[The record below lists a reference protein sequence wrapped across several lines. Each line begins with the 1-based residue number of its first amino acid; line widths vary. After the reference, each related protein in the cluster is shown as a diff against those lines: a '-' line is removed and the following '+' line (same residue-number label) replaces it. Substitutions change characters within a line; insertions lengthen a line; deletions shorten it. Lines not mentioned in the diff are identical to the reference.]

1 VVYADDFTLR
11 ILGGKTM
18 VVVFF
23 IIILLLFALFIFILP
38 YIIIAGILAI
48 PIYVAYY
55 CINKYANRSVDHS
68 EKTYHQQPDVEE
80 PYKLQQDYNHMWSIT
95 HHRLDRYD
103 LSEEEAELLLGKDW
117 RTKLAGWNTDLF
129 YKICQMKLELLTT
142 SNPFRKKV
150 SHIIDKVIRIIDSVW
165 IEYPQE
171 VTQFKKICNDQTPGG
186 SDWIEREWE
195 FFKKHK
201 KSSSEFSEN
210 TLDAS
215 EAYEILGLS
224 MTVTLDQVKER
235 FRELAL
241 RWHPDKNDSA
251 IKKECERK
259 FVRINQ
265 AYETIMGAA

>member
-1 VVYADDFTLR
+1 
-11 ILGGKTM
+11 M

-55 CINKYANRSVDHS
+55 CINKYANRSEYFDTETDTLAPVETLVVD
-68 EKTYHQQPDVEE
+68 
-80 PYKLQQDYNHMWSIT
+80 
-95 HHRLDRYD
+95 RLLERLARYD
-103 LSEEEAELLLGKDW
+103 LSKAEIELLFGKEW
-117 RTKLAGWNTDLF
+117 RNELSRLDYAPADLF
-129 YKICQMKLELLTT
+129 YKIAQMKIELI
-142 SNPFRKKV
+142 SPRNPFRKKV

-201 KSSSEFSEN
+201 KSRSEYSEN
-210 TLDAS
+210 TLDES

>member
-18 VVVFF
+18 VVVYF
-23 IIILLLFALFIFILP
+23 IIILLLFGLFIFILP

-55 CINKYANRSVDHS
+55 CINKYANRSEYFDTETDTLGPVETLVVD
-68 EKTYHQQPDVEE
+68 
-80 PYKLQQDYNHMWSIT
+80 
-95 HHRLDRYD
+95 RLLERLARYD
-103 LSEEEAELLLGKDW
+103 LSKAEIELLFGKEW
-117 RTKLAGWNTDLF
+117 RNELSRLDYAPADLF
-129 YKICQMKLELLTT
+129 YKIAQMKIDLI
-142 SNPFRKKV
+142 SPGNPFRKKV

>member
-1 VVYADDFTLR
+1 MVYADDFTLR

-55 CINKYANRSVDHS
+55 CINKYANRSEDFDTETDTLAPVETMVVD
-68 EKTYHQQPDVEE
+68 
-80 PYKLQQDYNHMWSIT
+80 
-95 HHRLDRYD
+95 RLLERLARYD
-103 LSEEEAELLLGKDW
+103 LSKAEIELLFGKEW
-117 RTKLAGWNTDLF
+117 RNELSRLDYAPADLF
-129 YKICQMKLELLTT
+129 YKIAQMKIELI
-142 SNPFRKKV
+142 SPRNPFRKKV

-171 VTQFKKICNDQTPGG
+171 VTQFKKICNQQPYG
-186 SDWIEREWE
+186 SYDWIEREWE
-195 FFKKHK
+195 FFKKYK
-201 KSSSEFSEN
+201 KPSWEYSEN

-224 MTVTLDQVKER
+224 ITTTLAQVKKR
-235 FRELAL
+235 YRELAL
-241 RWHPDKNDSA
+241 KHHPDKNEPV
-251 IKKECERK
+251 IKTKAEKK

>member
-1 VVYADDFTLR
+1 MACEPSCGLCDLYPWLC
-11 ILGGKTM
+11 ILGAF
-18 VVVFF
+18 VVFF
-23 IIILLLFALFIFILP
+23 PVIFIVCA
-38 YIIIAGILAI
+38 YISSWCESTPKNASR
-48 PIYVAYY
+48 
-55 CINKYANRSVDHS
+55 N
-68 EKTYHQQPDVEE
+68 E
-80 PYKLQQDYNHMWSIT
+80 PGDFNATKDRCRTELLKSRLQ
-95 HHRLDRYD
+95 RFD
-103 LSEEEAELLLGKDW
+103 LSEEEMELLFGKKWRNELGS
-117 RTKLAGWNTDLF
+117 WNFDLF
-129 YKICQMKLELLTT
+129 YKIVQMKLDLT
-142 SNPFRKKV
+142 SPSKSFRKKV

-171 VTQFKKICNDQTPGG
+171 VKQFEKLCNDQTPGG
-186 SDWIEREWE
+186 YDWLEREWE
-195 FFKKHK
+195 FFKKYK
-201 KSSSEFSEN
+201 KPSSEHSEN
-210 TLDAS
+210 MLDAS

>member
-1 VVYADDFTLR
+1 MVYADDFTLR

-55 CINKYANRSVDHS
+55 CINRYANRSYKDFDTETDTLAPVETMVVD
-68 EKTYHQQPDVEE
+68 
-80 PYKLQQDYNHMWSIT
+80 
-95 HHRLDRYD
+95 RLLERLARYD
-103 LSEEEAELLLGKDW
+103 LSKAEIELLFGKYW
-117 RTKLAGWNTDLF
+117 RTTPDVPDLF
-129 YKICQMKLELLTT
+129 YKIIQMKLDLI
-142 SNPFRKKV
+142 SPRNPFRKKV

-171 VTQFKKICNDQTPGG
+171 VKQFEKICNDQTPGG
-186 SDWIEREWE
+186 YDWIEREWE
-195 FFKKHK
+195 FFRKYKKP
-201 KSSSEFSEN
+201 SSEYSEN
-210 TLDAS
+210 TLDES

>member
-1 VVYADDFTLR
+1 MVLPFLLGIFLLI
-11 ILGGKTM
+11 ILYFYFWYITIP
-18 VVVFF
+18 VT
-23 IIILLLFALFIFILP
+23 IIIIVIIWLYNRDNNNDSTNPFENTTTSSGFYQNNSDYTATGSYSKTELLKSRLKIF
-38 YIIIAGILAI
+38 
-48 PIYVAYY
+48 
-55 CINKYANRSVDHS
+55 
-68 EKTYHQQPDVEE
+68 
-80 PYKLQQDYNHMWSIT
+80 
-95 HHRLDRYD
+95 D
-103 LSEEEAELLLGKDW
+103 LSEDEAELLFGKKWRDKLGS
-117 RTKLAGWNTDLF
+117 WNYDLF
-129 YKICQMKLELLTT
+129 YKIVQMKLDLTDP
-142 SNPFRKKV
+142 SKSFRKKV

>member
-1 VVYADDFTLR
+1 MACEPSCGLCDLYPWLC
-11 ILGGKTM
+11 ILGAF
-18 VVVFF
+18 VVFF
-23 IIILLLFALFIFILP
+23 PVIFIVCA
-38 YIIIAGILAI
+38 YISSWCESTPKNASR
-48 PIYVAYY
+48 
-55 CINKYANRSVDHS
+55 N
-68 EKTYHQQPDVEE
+68 E
-80 PYKLQQDYNHMWSIT
+80 PGDYNATKDRCRTELLKS
-95 HHRLDRYD
+95 RLQRFD
-103 LSEEEAELLLGKDW
+103 LSEEEMELLFGKNWSNELGS
-117 RTKLAGWNTDLF
+117 WNFNLF
-129 YKICQMKLELLTT
+129 YKIVQMKLDLTDP
-142 SNPFRKKV
+142 SKSFRKKV

-171 VTQFKKICNDQTPGG
+171 VKQFEKICNDQTPGG
-186 SDWIEREWE
+186 YDWIEREWE

-251 IKKECERK
+251 IKTEAEKK
-259 FVRINQ
+259 FVKINL
-265 AYETIMGAA
+265 AYETIIGAA

>member
-1 VVYADDFTLR
+1 
-11 ILGGKTM
+11 M
-18 VVVFF
+18 VVVVF
-23 IIILLLFALFIFILP
+23 IIILLALFVFILP
-38 YIIIAGILAI
+38 YIIIAGMFAI
-48 PIYVAYY
+48 PIYVIYY
-55 CINKYANRSVDHS
+55 CIKQHRNRPPQPIKITYAD
-68 EKTYHQQPDVEE
+68 
-80 PYKLQQDYNHMWSIT
+80 
-95 HHRLDRYD
+95 RLLIRLARFD
-103 LSEEEAELLLGKDW
+103 LSAEEAELLFGKKWREELGDYDW
-117 RTKLAGWNTDLF
+117 FN
-129 YKICQMKLELLTT
+129 KIAQMKLELLTT

-259 FVRINQ
+259 FVRINH

>member
-1 VVYADDFTLR
+1 MACEGFCFLCSLYPWLC
-11 ILGGKTM
+11 ILGAF
-18 VVVFF
+18 VVFSPV
-23 IIILLLFALFIFILP
+23 IIIVCAYISSWCESTPKNASRNEPGDFNATKDRCRTELL
-38 YIIIAGILAI
+38 
-48 PIYVAYY
+48 
-55 CINKYANRSVDHS
+55 KSR
-68 EKTYHQQPDVEE
+68 
-80 PYKLQQDYNHMWSIT
+80 LQ
-95 HHRLDRYD
+95 RFD
-103 LSEEEAELLLGKDW
+103 LSEEEMELLFGKKWRNELGS
-117 RTKLAGWNTDLF
+117 WNFDLF
-129 YKICQMKLELLTT
+129 YKIVQMKLDLT
-142 SNPFRKKV
+142 SPSKSFRKKV

>member
-1 VVYADDFTLR
+1 MVYADDFTLR

-18 VVVFF
+18 VFVLV
-23 IIILLLFALFIFILP
+23 IILLLLALFIFILP

-55 CINKYANRSVDHS
+55 CINKYANRSEYFDTETDTLTHV
-68 EKTYHQQPDVEE
+68 EKPFDG
-80 PYKLQQDYNHMWSIT
+80 D
-95 HHRLDRYD
+95 RLLERLARYD
-103 LSEEEAELLLGKDW
+103 LSKAEIELLFGKEW
-117 RTKLAGWNTDLF
+117 RNELSRLDYAPADLF
-129 YKICQMKLELLTT
+129 YKIAQMKIELI
-142 SNPFRKKV
+142 SPRNPFRKKV

-195 FFKKHK
+195 FFKKYK
-201 KSSSEFSEN
+201 KSSSEYSEN

>member
-1 VVYADDFTLR
+1 MACEPSCGLCDLYPWLC
-11 ILGGKTM
+11 ILGAF
-18 VVVFF
+18 VVFF
-23 IIILLLFALFIFILP
+23 PVIFIVCA
-38 YIIIAGILAI
+38 YISSWCESTPKNASR
-48 PIYVAYY
+48 
-55 CINKYANRSVDHS
+55 N
-68 EKTYHQQPDVEE
+68 E
-80 PYKLQQDYNHMWSIT
+80 PGDFNATKDRCRTELLKSRLQ
-95 HHRLDRYD
+95 RFD
-103 LSEEEAELLLGKDW
+103 LSEEEAELLFGKKWRNKLGS
-117 RTKLAGWNTDLF
+117 WNFDLF
-129 YKICQMKLELLTT
+129 YKIAQMKLDLTDP
-142 SNPFRKKV
+142 SKSFRKKV

-165 IEYPQE
+165 IEYSQE
-171 VTQFKKICNDQTPGG
+171 VKQFEKLCNDQTPGG
-186 SDWIEREWE
+186 YDWLEREWE
-195 FFKKHK
+195 FFKKYK
-201 KSSSEFSEN
+201 KPSSEHSEN

>member
-1 VVYADDFTLR
+1 MVYADDFTLR

-55 CINKYANRSVDHS
+55 CINKYANRSEYFDTETDTLGPVETLVVD
-68 EKTYHQQPDVEE
+68 
-80 PYKLQQDYNHMWSIT
+80 
-95 HHRLDRYD
+95 RLLERLARYD
-103 LSEEEAELLLGKDW
+103 LSKAEIELLFGKEW
-117 RTKLAGWNTDLF
+117 RNELSRLDYAPADLF
-129 YKICQMKLELLTT
+129 YKIAQMKIELI
-142 SNPFRKKV
+142 SPRNPFRKKV

-195 FFKKHK
+195 FFRKYKKP
-201 KSSSEFSEN
+201 SSEYSEN
-210 TLDAS
+210 TLDKS

>member
-1 VVYADDFTLR
+1 MVYADDFTLR

-18 VVVFF
+18 VFVLV
-23 IIILLLFALFIFILP
+23 IILLLLALFIFILP
-38 YIIIAGILAI
+38 YIIIAGIFAI
-48 PIYVAYY
+48 PIYVTYY
-55 CINKYANRSVDHS
+55 CINKYVNRSEYFDTETDTLAPVETMGVD
-68 EKTYHQQPDVEE
+68 
-80 PYKLQQDYNHMWSIT
+80 
-95 HHRLDRYD
+95 RLLERLARYD
-103 LSEEEAELLLGKDW
+103 LSKAEIELLFGKEW
-117 RTKLAGWNTDLF
+117 RNEHIRFEYAPADLF
-129 YKICQMKLELLTT
+129 YKIAQMKIELI
-142 SNPFRKKV
+142 SPRNPFRKKV

-195 FFKKHK
+195 FFKKYK
-201 KSSSEFSEN
+201 KPSWEYSEN

>member
-1 VVYADDFTLR
+1 
-11 ILGGKTM
+11 M

-55 CINKYANRSVDHS
+55 CINKYANRSEDFDTETDTCHS
-68 EKTYHQQPDVEE
+68 FYYHHLS
-80 PYKLQQDYNHMWSIT
+80 K
-95 HHRLDRYD
+95 RLETSD
-103 LSEEEAELLLGKDW
+103 LSEEEIELLFGKYW
-117 RTKLAGWNTDLF
+117 RTTPDVPDLF
-129 YKICQMKLELLTT
+129 YKIIQMKLDLI
-142 SNPFRKKV
+142 SPRNPFRKKV

-195 FFKKHK
+195 FFKKYK
-201 KSSSEFSEN
+201 KSSSEYSEN

>member
-1 VVYADDFTLR
+1 MVYADDFTLR

-55 CINKYANRSVDHS
+55 CINKYANRSEYFDTETDTLGPVETLVVD
-68 EKTYHQQPDVEE
+68 
-80 PYKLQQDYNHMWSIT
+80 
-95 HHRLDRYD
+95 RLLERLARYD
-103 LSEEEAELLLGKDW
+103 LSKAEIELLFGKEW
-117 RTKLAGWNTDLF
+117 RNELSRLDYAPADLF
-129 YKICQMKLELLTT
+129 YKIAQMKIDLI
-142 SNPFRKKV
+142 SPGNPFRKKV

-171 VTQFKKICNDQTPGG
+171 VKQFEKTCNDQAPGG
-186 SDWIEREWE
+186 YDWVEREWE
-195 FFKKHK
+195 FFRKYKKP
-201 KSSSEFSEN
+201 SSEYSEN
-210 TLDAS
+210 TLDKS

-224 MTVTLDQVKER
+224 ISATLAQVKKR
-235 FRELAL
+235 YRELAL
-241 RWHPDKNDSA
+241 KHHPDKNEPA
-251 IKKECERK
+251 IKTEAEKK

-265 AYETIMGAA
+265 AYERIERKMLVA

>member
-55 CINKYANRSVDHS
+55 CINKYANRSEYFDTETDTLGPVETLVVD
-68 EKTYHQQPDVEE
+68 
-80 PYKLQQDYNHMWSIT
+80 
-95 HHRLDRYD
+95 RLLERLARYD
-103 LSEEEAELLLGKDW
+103 LSKAEIELLFGKEW
-117 RTKLAGWNTDLF
+117 RNELSRLDYAPADLF
-129 YKICQMKLELLTT
+129 YKIAQMKIDLI
-142 SNPFRKKV
+142 SPRNPFRKKV

-251 IKKECERK
+251 IKTEAEKK
-259 FVRINQ
+259 FVNIYL
-265 AYETIMGAA
+265 AYETIIGAA

>member
-1 VVYADDFTLR
+1 MVYADDFTLR

-18 VVVFF
+18 FVVVI
-23 IIILLLFALFIFILP
+23 IIILLALFVFILP
-38 YIIIAGILAI
+38 YIIIAGMFAI
-48 PIYVAYY
+48 PIYVTYY
-55 CINKYANRSVDHS
+55 CIKQHRNRLPQEAKHADI
-68 EKTYHQQPDVEE
+68 D
-80 PYKLQQDYNHMWSIT
+80 
-95 HHRLDRYD
+95 RLLERLERFD
-103 LSEEEAELLLGKDW
+103 LSAEEAELLFGKKWRDQLGSNFDW
-117 RTKLAGWNTDLF
+117 FN
-129 YKICQMKLELLTT
+129 IIIQMKLDLI
-142 SNPFRKKV
+142 SPSKSFRKKV

-171 VTQFKKICNDQTPGG
+171 VKQFEKTCNDQTPGG
-186 SDWIEREWE
+186 YDWLEREWE
-195 FFKKHK
+195 FFKKYK
-201 KSSSEFSEN
+201 KSSSEHSEN

-259 FVRINQ
+259 FVRINH

>member
-1 VVYADDFTLR
+1 MVYADDFTLR

-18 VVVFF
+18 VFVLV
-23 IIILLLFALFIFILP
+23 IILLLLALFIFILP

-55 CINKYANRSVDHS
+55 CINKYANRSEDFDTETDTLAPVETMVVD
-68 EKTYHQQPDVEE
+68 
-80 PYKLQQDYNHMWSIT
+80 
-95 HHRLDRYD
+95 RLLERLARYD
-103 LSEEEAELLLGKDW
+103 LSKAEIELLFGKEW
-117 RTKLAGWNTDLF
+117 RNELSRLDYAPADLF
-129 YKICQMKLELLTT
+129 YKIAQMKIELI
-142 SNPFRKKV
+142 SPRNPFRKKV

-195 FFKKHK
+195 FFKKYK
-201 KSSSEFSEN
+201 KPSWEYSEN

-224 MTVTLDQVKER
+224 ITATLAQVKKR
-235 FRELAL
+235 YRELAL
-241 RWHPDKNDSA
+241 KHHPDKNEPA
-251 IKKECERK
+251 IKTEAEKK

>member
-1 VVYADDFTLR
+1 MVYADDFTLR
-11 ILGGKTM
+11 ILGGETM

-80 PYKLQQDYNHMWSIT
+80 PYKLQQDFNHMY
-95 HHRLDRYD
+95 HRLDKYD
-103 LSEEEAELLLGKDW
+103 LSEEEAELLFGKYW

-171 VTQFKKICNDQTPGG
+171 VKQFEKTCNDQTPGG

>member
-1 VVYADDFTLR
+1 MVYADDFTLR
-11 ILGGKTM
+11 ILGGETM

-55 CINKYANRSVDHS
+55 CINKYANRSEYFDTETDTLGPVETLVVD
-68 EKTYHQQPDVEE
+68 
-80 PYKLQQDYNHMWSIT
+80 
-95 HHRLDRYD
+95 RLLERLARYD
-103 LSEEEAELLLGKDW
+103 LSKAEIELLFGKEW
-117 RTKLAGWNTDLF
+117 RNELSRLDYAPADLF
-129 YKICQMKLELLTT
+129 YKIAQMKIDLI
-142 SNPFRKKV
+142 SPGNPFRKKV

-171 VTQFKKICNDQTPGG
+171 VKQFEKTCNDQAPGG
-186 SDWIEREWE
+186 YDWVEREWE
-195 FFKKHK
+195 FFRKYKKP
-201 KSSSEFSEN
+201 SSEYSEN
-210 TLDAS
+210 TLDKS

-224 MTVTLDQVKER
+224 ISATLAQVKKR
-235 FRELAL
+235 YRELAL
-241 RWHPDKNDSA
+241 KHHPDKNEPA
-251 IKKECERK
+251 IKTKAEKK

>member
-1 VVYADDFTLR
+1 MVYADDFTLR

-18 VVVFF
+18 VFVLV
-23 IIILLLFALFIFILP
+23 IILLLLALFIFILP

-55 CINKYANRSVDHS
+55 CINRYANRSYKDFDTETDTLAPVETMVVD
-68 EKTYHQQPDVEE
+68 
-80 PYKLQQDYNHMWSIT
+80 
-95 HHRLDRYD
+95 RLLERLARYD
-103 LSEEEAELLLGKDW
+103 LSKAEIELLFGKEW
-117 RTKLAGWNTDLF
+117 RNELSRLDYAPADLF
-129 YKICQMKLELLTT
+129 YKIAQMKIELI
-142 SNPFRKKV
+142 SPRNPFRKKV

-195 FFKKHK
+195 FFKKYK
-201 KSSSEFSEN
+201 KSSSKYSEN

-224 MTVTLDQVKER
+224 ITATLAQVKKR
-235 FRELAL
+235 YRELAL
-241 RWHPDKNDSA
+241 KHHPDKNEPA
-251 IKKECERK
+251 IKTKAEKK

>member
-1 VVYADDFTLR
+1 MF
-11 ILGGKTM
+11 
-18 VVVFF
+18 
-23 IIILLLFALFIFILP
+23 
-38 YIIIAGILAI
+38 AI
-48 PIYVAYY
+48 PIYVTYY
-55 CINKYANRSVDHS
+55 CIKQHRNRPPQEAKHADVD
-68 EKTYHQQPDVEE
+68 
-80 PYKLQQDYNHMWSIT
+80 
-95 HHRLDRYD
+95 RLLERLERFD
-103 LSEEEAELLLGKDW
+103 LSAEEAELLFGKKWRDQLGSNFDW
-117 RTKLAGWNTDLF
+117 FNT
-129 YKICQMKLELLTT
+129 IAQMKCELLIPT
-142 SNPFRKKV
+142 NPFRKKV

-171 VTQFKKICNDQTPGG
+171 VKQFEKLCNDQTPGG
-186 SDWIEREWE
+186 YDWLEREWE
-195 FFKKHK
+195 FFKKYK
-201 KSSSEFSEN
+201 KPSSEHSEN